1 MSSLYCYCICPYIAL
16 KWQTA
21 GIKKNEKRMVL
32 PHLGKAILIRE
43 QGGKRGNSEQ
53 VYENQASGI
62 APTDGCDFSITVD
75 GMKNM
80 GL

>member
-21 GIKKNEKRMVL
+21 GIKRTKRGRFCHIDGEGD
-32 PHLGKAILIRE
+32 PHKRAR
-43 QGGKRGNSEQ
+43 GKRGNGEQ

-62 APTDGCDFSITVD
+62 APADGCDFSITVD

>member
-1 MSSLYCYCICPYIAL
+1 MTVYAYLRVS
-16 KWQTA
+16 T
-21 GIKKNEKRMVL
+21 E
-32 PHLGKAILIRE
+32 E
-43 QGGKRGNSEQ
+43 QD
-53 VYENQASGI
+53 YENQASGI